1 MLRWGK
7 GGMNAALADLI
18 HQVASARVRVL
29 ATTAHLTEEEA
40 STRPGPGQWSIVEV
54 AEHLVLSEHYGLNK
68 LWQTM
73 EAARSGKGMWTGEHI
88 HRGLAI
94 EEVVARTWKPR
105 EQAPSFALPHIGG
118 PLAYW
123 KECLISCQSILDVLG
138 NGLDG
143 LDLESLIFPYY
154 LCGPLDARQR
164 LQFLRYHMD
173 RHVAQIE
180 RIRAATATRIA

>member
-1 MLRWGK
+1 
-7 GGMNAALADLI
+7 MNSTVSDLI
-18 HQVASARVRVL
+18 HQAASARVLVL

-40 STRPGPGQWSIVEV
+40 SIRPGPDQWSIVDV

-73 EAARSGKGMWTGEHI
+73 EAARSGKGLWTGEHI
-88 HRGLAI
+88 HRGLSI

-105 EQAPSFALPHIGG
+105 EQAPSFALPRIGG

-123 KECLISCQSILDVLG
+123 KECLISCQSILDFLG
-138 NGLDG
+138 NGLEG
-143 LDLESLIFPYY
+143 LDLESLIFPHY
-154 LCGPLDARQR
+154 LSGPLDARQR
-164 LQFLRYHMD
+164 LEFLRFHMD

-180 RIRAATATRIA
+180 RIRAATVARIA